1 MFDRFQE
8 KINSIYFVI
17 PVFNETKVVE
27 LLDQINS
34 FSGSL
39 KPNSAKVLL
48 IDDGSEFPIEI
59 SNEFSNI
66 RVDVVRHQIN
76 SGPGAA
82 FRTGIM
88 QLPQDL
94 GVDDY
99 VVTMEGDCTS
109 DLSMITKMATR
120 INEGDEGYDLVLA
133 SPYMYGGS
141 FESVSLYRR
150 FLSSAA
156 NEMTRLI
163 LDLRGL
169 WTLSC
174 FYRLHRGSSLIRLR
188 VVYGDKIIESD
199 GFEGV
204 VELLWKMKLHGF
216 RISEIP
222 SKISHD
228 ARSGKSKMRI
238 FRTIMGYFRLWLVSY
253 RVSR

>member
-1 MFDRFQE
+1 MSDGSQK
-8 KINSIYFVI
+8 KIDSIYFVI

-27 LLDQINS
+27 LLNQINS
-34 FSGSL
+34 FSGNL
-39 KPNSAKVLL
+39 RMNSAKVLL
-48 IDDGSEFPIEI
+48 IDDGSEIPIKI
-59 SNEFSNI
+59 SDAFNNI
-66 RVDVVRHQIN
+66 SVEVVRHQTN
-76 SGPGAA
+76 KGPGAA
-82 FRTGIM
+82 FRTGFM
-88 QLPQDL
+88 RLPQDL

-109 DLSMITKMATR
+109 DISLLTKMVTR
-120 INEGDEGYDLVLA
+120 IDEGDEGYDLILA
-133 SPYMYGGS
+133 SPYMYGGY

-150 FLSSAA
+150 VLSSAA

-163 LDLRGL
+163 LDLSGL

-174 FYRLHRGSSLIRLR
+174 FYRLHRGSSLIKLR
-188 VVYGDKIIESD
+188 AVYGDKMIESD